1 MTKPGPKV
9 PTPAEVEA
17 ARKEESAKA
26 LAHAKEQLA
35 KQGK

>member
-1 MTKPGPKV
+1 MTKPGPK
-9 PTPAEVEA
+9 TPSPADIAA

-35 KQGK
+35 KGK